1 MKHLYQETQ
10 IIALDIPKIYNTH
23 SINRYIISV
32 NVNTKL
38 NKISQY
44 LGIWYLYIYKYV
56 FIEVSIC
63 AVNLVR

>member
-1 MKHLYQETQ
+1 MSIAMEQLYKTYIQCCTMKHLYQETQ

-44 LGIWYLYIYKYV
+44 LGI
-56 FIEVSIC
+56 
-63 AVNLVR
+63 